1 METNVSDTMTLAIE
15 QRAQLG
21 EGLLWDARTGRW
33 WWTDIEA
40 ATIHSW
46 AEGEASACTYRVPD
60 RTGSMA
66 LCRSGRILL
75 GTAKQLSFAGPP
87 PAGDPAGAALQ
98 PVRAAVPVDAIEP
111 RTRINDGRT
120 DRSGN
125 FVFGTLN
132 EAAEKRPIG
141 SFYQYSLAHGL
152 RRLALPSVAIAN
164 SICFSPDGKT
174 MYFTDTTTRRI
185 MQCDYDADSGRVAN
199 VRLFV
204 ETDLPDAWPDGSV
217 IDRNGCLWNAQ
228 WGSARVAQYDPAGK
242 LMRTFAVPAK
252 NVTCPAFGGAN
263 LDQLFVTSA
272 RVDNSRAELEQLPLS
287 GSLFAI
293 DIGAPLGIVDALF
306 NDDAL
311 ETPSK

>member
-1 METNVSDTMTLAIE
+1 MSDVMKLAVE
-15 QRAQLG
+15 QSAQLG
-21 EGLLWDARTGRW
+21 EGLLWDARTSRW
-33 WWTDIEA
+33 WWTDIES

-46 AEGEASACTYRVPD
+46 ADGEPGPHTYRVPD

-66 LCRSGRILL
+66 LCKSGRILL

-87 PAGDPAGAALQ
+87 NGGNPEGAPLQ

-111 RTRINDGRT
+111 RTRVNDGRT

-164 SICFSPDGKT
+164 STCFSPDGRT

-204 ETDLPDAWPDGSV
+204 ETDLPNAWPDGSV

-228 WGSARVAQYDPAGK
+228 WGAARVVQYSPQGE
-242 LMRTFAVPAK
+242 LMRSFSLPAK
-252 NVTCPAFGGAN
+252 NPTCPAFGGAN
-263 LDQLFVTSA
+263 LDQLMVTTA
-272 RVDNSRAELEQLPLS
+272 RVENTRSELEQMPLS
-287 GSLFAI
+287 GSLFTI
-293 DIGAPLGIVDALF
+293 NIGEPLGIVDALF
-306 NDDAL
+306 NDDGL
-311 ETPSK
+311 EAASK